1 MNKTLYDFINRFFYG
16 DFERILVV
24 DIGERKKYKAEEMT
38 VKQMSSYRIKTIENI
53 DYDIDVDR
61 FVIRVD

>member
-16 DFERILVV
+16 GFERILIV
-24 DIGERKKYKAEEMT
+24 DISERKKYKAEEMT
-38 VKQMSSYRIKTIENI
+38 VKQMSSYRLKSIENI

-61 FVIRVD
+61 FVIRVN